1 MLQPLKSQTGGD
13 NTYEF
18 LNLTYSSRVASLG
31 GTNVSIYEDDL
42 NMAHGNPALL
52 SEDMNKSLVLNY
64 VNYLA
69 GINYGMTMYSMSL
82 PRAGNFGAGLI
93 YLNYGTFK
101 EADESGNITG
111 SFSAAEYAMSLL
123 WSKIFDTVFSVGV
136 CLKPVLSHL
145 EKYSSFGIALDIGA
159 AWHSKNNLTSGG
171 IVVKNAGFQVTTY
184 TGETREKLP
193 FEIIAGVSHRLAHG
207 PFRFSLTLRHLEKFD
222 ITNSYGSDNTGTDEK
237 AGFSEKLLRHV
248 IAGAEFIPHKNFY
261 FSLGYNYQRR
271 KELQVESKVST
282 VGFSWGFGINT
293 SFLSFGFGRATYHL
307 AGASNHFTLSLRPGR
322 LIKR

>member
-31 GTNVSIYEDDL
+31 GTNVSIYDDDL

-69 GINYGMTMYSMSL
+69 GINYGMTMYSMSF
-82 PRAGNFGAGLI
+82 PRAGNFAAGLI

-111 SFSAAEYAMSLL
+111 SFSAAEYAMSLH

-145 EKYSSFGIALDIGA
+145 EKYTSFGVALDIGT
-159 AWHSKNNLTSGG
+159 AWHSKNNLTSAG

-184 TGETREKLP
+184 TGDTREKLP
-193 FEIIAGVSHRLAHG
+193 FEIMAGVSHRLAHG

-222 ITNSYGSDNTGTDEK
+222 LTNSYGSDNTGTYEK

-248 IAGAEFIPHKNFY
+248 IAGTEFIPHKNFY

-322 LIKR
+322 PIKK